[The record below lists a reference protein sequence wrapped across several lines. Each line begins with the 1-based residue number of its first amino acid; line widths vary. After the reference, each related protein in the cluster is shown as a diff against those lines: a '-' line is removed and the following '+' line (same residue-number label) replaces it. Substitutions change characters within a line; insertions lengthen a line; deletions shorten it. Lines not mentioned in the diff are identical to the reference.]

1 MMDVLDENQVHAKY
15 KETTNKQLPLV
26 DTMVHLHAQS
36 AWKFKRMG
44 LSCKVN
50 NIKSMKMRTWL
61 IFVCTWSAI
70 LSRDYLIGEL
80 FTDARD

>member
-1 MMDVLDENQVHAKY
+1 MMDVLDENLVHAKY

-26 DTMVHLHAQS
+26 DTMVHPHAQS

-50 NIKSMKMRTWL
+50 NIKSMKMRIWL
-61 IFVCTWSAI
+61 IFMCTWSAI